1 MGRRKT
7 TKEYAI
13 RLTHPDFGEFYF
25 NYFNNDSYN
34 FTQNLSKVTT
44 WKTLSAVKSLISYI
58 EQSVENRQHRIVL
71 PFGKDV
77 NNIEERF
84 RSKMTCSMK
93 RYYFPI
99 NSIKSKNEIQRAKD
113 NIEKLNKT
121 LLPDS
126 EYITNMIKHS
136 KQLEKH
142 FMGFVEKLRNDLN
155 LYRKDHSFLEKNKNS
170 EEIFLDIVDASY
182 SFRLLKLRN
191 LKAIQ
196 TEEV

>member
-34 FTQNLSKVTT
+34 FTQNLSKVRT
-44 WKTLSAVKSLISYI
+44 WKTLSTVKSQILCI
-58 EQSVENRQHRIVL
+58 EQHLERRDHKIIL
-71 PFGKDV
+71 PFGKDIS
-77 NNIEERF
+77 NIEETL
-84 RSKMTCSMK
+84 RSRMLCSMK

-99 NSIKSKNEIQRAKD
+99 SSIKSKNEIQRAKD